1 MNLNPRNQEKLF
13 GYNNL
18 FKHFIELLEDKK
30 FPNKIIISGPKGIG
44 KSTFAY
50 HFINFIFSKNEEN
63 SYNLNE
69 HKIQSENRSFN
80 LIKNL
85 SHPNF
90 YLIDLLEGKKVIEI
104 SQIRK
109 AISYSQKSTFNNNY
123 KIVLID
129 NIELLNLNSAN
140 ALLKIIEEPNE
151 KLLFILIHNNSKRII
166 KTIKSRCIVFNKQFT
181 YNENL
186 TIANDLANYDLKDHF
201 SSSIINHYFTI
212 GDFLYLYNFSITNK
226 IDIKNKS
233 LKELILYLINF
244 KIYKNNQDLT
254 NLIYKL
260 IESYFHYS
268 FLNNKNLYIYSLY
281 QYFINK
287 INYTKKFNLD
297 IESLFLEFKNKIA
310 INE

>member
-1 MNLNPRNQEKLF
+1 MNLKPRNQKKLF

-18 FKHFIELLEDKK
+18 FKHFIELLEDEK

-50 HFINFIFSKNEEN
+50 HFINFIFSKNEED

-109 AISYSQKSTFNNNY
+109 AISYSQKSSFNNNY

-186 TIANDLANYDLKDHF
+186 TIAKDLANCDLKDHF

-281 QYFINK
+281 QYFVNK
-287 INYTKKFNLD
+287 INYTNKFNLD